1 MSTSVLVGYATHHGA
16 TRGIAERI
24 AARLRSDGVSADVRS
39 VDEVRD
45 AGPYDAFVIGS
56 ALYMFRWLGEAKAFL
71 HRHHDT
77 LERRPVWLFSSGPLG
92 AEAAAAGT
100 EAAAAGTE
108 ASVTGPKDLGEMV
121 ASVRARGHR
130 VFAGAY
136 DPSAAPVGL
145 VERFTRLMPAARDT
159 LPAGDFRD
167 WDEIDAWADEIAA
180 WLQPVAAGD
189 ARTGVG

>member
-24 AARLRSDGVSADVRS
+24 AARLRSDGVPADVRS

-45 AGPYDAFVIGS
+45 VGPYDAFVIGS
-56 ALYMFRWLGEAKAFL
+56 ALYMFRWLREAKAFL

-92 AEAAAAGT
+92 ADAENAGT
-100 EAAAAGTE
+100 D
-108 ASVTGPKDLGEMV
+108 ASVTGPKDLGEIV
-121 ASVRARGHR
+121 ASVHARGHR

-145 VERFTRLMPAARDT
+145 VERLTRLMPAARDA

-180 WLQPVAAGD
+180 WLRPIAAGD
-189 ARTGVG
+189 VRTGAG